1 MKVIIADDEIH
12 ICSLLKHLI
21 QWEELGLS
29 LLGVFNEGRSV
40 LAQFE
45 KEPADILICD
55 IEMPGMNGIDL
66 IEQVR
71 NAAPDCQF
79 VIVSGFRNF
88 EYARNAMH
96 LGVTHYLLK
105 PIDKTELNK
114 TLHAVISKSQ
124 QSGDIQ
130 TLLSNTAA
138 RQDLF
143 NLLNACLSPGDMA
156 SVNKSYGFHFTAGA
170 FNCIKAVFSGVD
182 AEADVLPQLAR
193 LFRKSLRARLES
205 FCSEVEFFKASPVS
219 ECILINYPRQEGIL
233 MNSLLDNIF
242 HEILVELG
250 GRSQS
255 RCYLGIGKRVENTA
269 ELNKSFETAVSALNW
284 RFVQPEKRVF
294 YADFQNAPKAAGTKN
309 LLTLEERHSLRQ
321 IIESIQPNQASRWVD
336 DLFKKNEKIFTENPN
351 LIRDWYDTT
360 IDLLITA
367 FDELNVPIGDKNG
380 FRQTAAIAF
389 DNSLTLQS
397 LKRSTGGIIAREIT
411 RRLIEKQLNASAYVQ
426 QIKNYIQKN
435 YAQKITLEII
445 AEVLH
450 LTPVYLSIIFKNETG
465 MNYSRYLTLVRMDKA
480 KELLKRCDRNLT
492 QISNEVGY
500 DSTNYFTRL
509 FKEVTGIKPSEYRR
523 LHQRDIGN

>member
-1 MKVIIADDEIH
+1 
-12 ICSLLKHLI
+12 
-21 QWEELGLS
+21 
-29 LLGVFNEGRSV
+29 
-40 LAQFE
+40 
-45 KEPADILICD
+45 
-55 IEMPGMNGIDL
+55 
-66 IEQVR
+66 
-71 NAAPDCQF
+71 
-79 VIVSGFRNF
+79 
-88 EYARNAMH
+88 
-96 LGVTHYLLK
+96 
-105 PIDKTELNK
+105 
-114 TLHAVISKSQ
+114 
-124 QSGDIQ
+124 
-130 TLLSNTAA
+130 
-138 RQDLF
+138 
-143 NLLNACLSPGDMA
+143 
-156 SVNKSYGFHFTAGA
+156 
-170 FNCIKAVFSGVD
+170 
-182 AEADVLPQLAR
+182 
-193 LFRKSLRARLES
+193 
-205 FCSEVEFFKASPVS
+205 
-219 ECILINYPRQEGIL
+219 
-233 MNSLLDNIF
+233 
-242 HEILVELG
+242 
-250 GRSQS
+250 
-255 RCYLGIGKRVENTA
+255 VENTA

-294 YADFQNAPKAAGTKN
+294 YADFQNAPKAVGTKN

-321 IIESIQPNQASRWVD
+321 IIESIQPNQAGRWVD